1 LLYHCRQS
9 ARDSHRGLH
18 RSKHKWIIYTGL
30 PEDAR
35 YSYTGIQESSMAT
48 PAAAAAA
55 AGAGRT
61 TECAS
66 AEHRQVEIKTPGAVY
81 RQAINVRLYID
92 APTAA

>member
-1 LLYHCRQS
+1 
-9 ARDSHRGLH
+9 
-18 RSKHKWIIYTGL
+18 
-30 PEDAR
+30 
-35 YSYTGIQESSMAT
+35 MAT